1 MKSAALVVLI
11 ALASSLAPVA
21 APLQEPK
28 PVAVDAL
35 HRPFDEILDI
45 YVRDGL
51 VYYFALRQER
61 GKFDRYVQALG
72 DVGADTIKAW
82 PRERQLAYWINA
94 YNAFVMRTVIDS
106 YPIRGRS
113 SDYPPN
119 SIRQIPGAFERRTFR
134 AGGRTLTLDAIEK
147 DVIAEF
153 GDARAL
159 LALARGAI
167 GGPRLK
173 SEAFTA
179 DRLDSQLETMAGELT
194 TRRDLVFVDVSNGV
208 LSVNPLFS
216 WREAAFAQSLASR
229 APAIYASRSP
239 LEKAVLSLI
248 DSQLVRS
255 EAEFLRKNTFRM
267 AFHDFDW
274 KLNDLTGR

>member
-1 MKSAALVVLI
+1 MKLAALVLLV
-11 ALASSLAPVA
+11 ALVA
-21 APLQEPK
+21 QPTT
-28 PVAVDAL
+28 PVAVDPL
-35 HRPFDEILDI
+35 HKPFDEILDL

-61 GKFDRYVQALG
+61 AKFDRYVQALG
-72 DVGADTIKAW
+72 DVSAETIKAW

-94 YNAFVMRTVIDS
+94 YNAFVLRTVIDS
-106 YPIRGRS
+106 YPIRGKAG
-113 SDYPPN
+113 DYPAN

-134 AGGRTLTLDAIEK
+134 AGGRMLTLDAIDR

-159 LALARGAI
+159 LALTRGAI

-179 DRLDSQLETMAGELT
+179 ERLNAQLETMTSELT
-194 TRRDLVFVDVSNGV
+194 TRRDLVFVDVPNEQ
-208 LSVNPLFS
+208 LSVNALFS
-216 WREAAFAQSLASR
+216 WREAAFTRTLAAK
-229 APAIYASRSP
+229 APAIYAQRSP
-239 LEKAVLSLI
+239 LERAVLSLI
-248 DSQLVRS
+248 DPLLVRS
-255 EAEFLRKNTFRM
+255 ESEFLRKNTFRM
-267 AFHDFDW
+267 AFHNFDW